1 MKKLI
6 FLVFFISLNLNSKAF
21 GNNND
26 CKELKKFSVD
36 YFKCKGKLVKDKT
49 ISAGQNIIEDTK
61 EYQNKEWSEQK
72 EKLDKVKEKINK
84 TKEKVLN

>member
-1 MKKLI
+1 MKKII
-6 FLVFFISLNLNSKAF
+6 FYIILFYLYLSSYNFADTNNCKDLN
-21 GNNND
+21 
-26 CKELKKFSVD
+26 KFSVE
-36 YFKCKGKLVKDKT
+36 YLKCKGKFVKDKT